1 MKRYT
6 QIRSQVRRHATNF
19 TTRPG
24 ITKVV
29 PVAVALLLTVATVAT
44 VATFGLASA
53 AFPTGP
59 VSQAEA
65 TATIAGS
72 VTVPSPVASSEAPTA
87 QSTAPSSVVTNPL
100 PEETR
105 LAQIAETTAA
115 ASRPTSS
122 TGDSSET
129 PATSLLPSDAPG
141 RATDSTGSSGT
152 ATGSTAASTSFP
164 WLPVILLG
172 AALLGGLLYLM
183 SRRRTPDVVAVTPS
197 TGTATP
203 VTPYE
208 PPEGSTT
215 TSPVSRRTWVEPV
228 APAVVALTTSVPAP
242 FVPPVAMPSTLDCP
256 NCGTTNGINENFCH
270 DCGQDLRPTRAAL
283 LDAIAPPPD
292 LVTETTPY
300 LETVS
305 RVDEQLEYV
314 LARPRVIIGT
324 AAGSDIVID
333 SLFQGW
339 QTVDPTH
346 AELRRESEGFV
357 LVDRGS
363 GSGTFVNEMRT
374 GENLLSDGDVIRV
387 GDVRFVF
394 RVPA

>member
-6 QIRSQVRRHATNF
+6 QIRSQVRWHAANF
-19 TTRPG
+19 STRPG
-24 ITKVV
+24 ITKVILA
-29 PVAVALLLTVATVAT
+29 AVALLLTVMS
-44 VATFGLASA
+44 VATFSLASA
-53 AFPTGP
+53 ALPTGSM
-59 VSQAEA
+59 SQAEA
-65 TATIAGS
+65 TATVAGS
-72 VTVPSPVASSEAPTA
+72 VTVPGLVASSEAPAAQSTA
-87 QSTAPSSVVTNPL
+87 QSTAATNPN
-100 PEETR
+100 PEETI
-105 LAQIAETTAA
+105 LAQVATTTAA
-115 ASRPTSS
+115 AS
-122 TGDSSET
+122 GDSSNT

-141 RATDSTGSSGT
+141 GS

-172 AALLGGLLYLM
+172 AALLGGLLYVM
-183 SRRRTPDVVAVTPS
+183 SRRRTPDVVAVTPRS
-197 TGTATP
+197 GTATP
-203 VTPYE
+203 VTLYE
-208 PPEGSTT
+208 PSGDSTT
-215 TSPVSRRTWVEPV
+215 TGTVSAETTQTTETTETTSTPMVEPA
-228 APAVVALTTSVPAP
+228 APAVVASMTSAPAP
-242 FVPPVAMPSTLDCP
+242 FVPPITMPSTLDCP
-256 NCGTTNGINENFCH
+256 NCGTANGINENFCH

-314 LARPRVIIGT
+314 LARPRVLIGS

-333 SLFQGW
+333 SLFEGW

>member
-1 MKRYT
+1 M
-6 QIRSQVRRHATNF
+6 V
-19 TTRPG
+19 
-24 ITKVV
+24 
-29 PVAVALLLTVATVAT
+29 VALLLN
-44 VATFGLASA
+44 VATFSLASA
-53 AFPTGP
+53 ALPTGP

-65 TATIAGS
+65 TATVVGS
-72 VTVPSPVASSEAPTA
+72 VTIPSPVVSAQVPPAQNTA
-87 QSTAPSSVVTNPL
+87 GTIPPL
-100 PEETR
+100 AEETR
-105 LAQIAETTAA
+105 LAQIAGETAA
-115 ASRPTSS
+115 ASGSSGETAPTSF
-122 TGDSSET
+122 
-129 PATSLLPSDAPG
+129 LPSDGPSA
-141 RATDSTGSSGT
+141 S
-152 ATGSTAASTSFP
+152 ATGSPSASTSFP

-183 SRRRTPDVVAVTPS
+183 SRRRTADVVAVTPGAS
-197 TGTATP
+197 TVPPATLPEPLGDTA
-203 VTPYE
+203 E
-208 PPEGSTT
+208 PIA
-215 TSPVSRRTWVEPV
+215 SPVV
-228 APAVVALTTSVPAP
+228 ASTASVPAP
-242 FVPPVAMPSTLDCP
+242 FVPPVALPSTLDCP
-256 NCGTTNGINENFCH
+256 NCGTTNGFNENFCH

-292 LVTETTPY
+292 IVTETTPY

-314 LARPRVIIGT
+314 LARSRVIIGT

-339 QTVDPTH
+339 QTVDATH
-346 AELRRESEGFV
+346 AELRRESDVFV